1 MAEFYIENGTVFMPT
16 TVTIPTPDPGG
27 NFLFVKNRAGR
38 LMFGQMG
45 QSGVDYT
52 FQPGL
57 YANKIGYWNPPGNV
71 TTAPGLFGMGLFTAT
86 GTATAR
92 AVATTNLFT
101 RTRRVATVSAG
112 TAGSLTGY
120 RGATLQ
126 YTMGSGTILGGG
138 GFYYVIRF
146 GISDVAAVAGARMF
160 VGLRNTAGAPTN
172 VEPSTL
178 TQCIGVG
185 HGAAN
190 NNLFI
195 YYGGSAAQAPIDLT
209 STFPTNTR
217 SVDLYELTLFCSPTS
232 NNSVTYRVERLN
244 TGDVTS
250 GVLTT
255 VTAGVGLPLN
265 TALLINNDYRTNNAT
280 ASAVGIDYV
289 SVYYETDY

>member
-27 NFLFVKNRAGR
+27 NFLFVKNRGGR

-52 FQPGL
+52 FQPAL
-57 YANKIGYWNPPGNV
+57 YANKIGYWNPPGGV
-71 TTAPGLFGMGLFTAT
+71 TTVPGIFGMGPLTAT
-86 GTATAR
+86 GTATAKS
-92 AVATTNLFT
+92 VATTNLFT
-101 RTRRVATVSAG
+101 RTRRVQTLSAG

-120 RGATLQ
+120 RGNSLVLS
-126 YTMGSGTILGGG
+126 MGSGTILGGG

-146 GISDVAAVAGARMF
+146 GISDAAAVAGARMF
-160 VGLRNTAGAPTN
+160 VGLRASGGAPTN

-178 TQCIGVG
+178 IQSIGVG

-190 NNLFI
+190 TNLFM
-195 YYGGSAAQAPIDLT
+195 YYGGTAAQTPIDLGI
-209 STFPTNTR
+209 SFPTNTR

-232 NNSVTYRVERLN
+232 TNSVSYRVERLN
-244 TGDVTS
+244 TGDIAS

-265 TALLINNDYRTNNAT
+265 TSLLMNNDYRTNNAT

-289 SVYYETDY
+289 SVYFETDF